1 MLPIDIDV
9 NVKIKDYHSTYYYQK
24 GSEKFQRSKILIT
37 VLLFK
42 GTNTLNGKT
51 WLDGTIFLGHKKYIK
66 RKKILCFNQKYLKI
80 VGQRT
85 YKNSKFKKKI
95 KSHT

>member
-66 RKKILCFNQKYLKI
+66 RKKILCFNQKYLII

-85 YKNSKFKKKI
+85 YKISKFKKKF